1 MGLEKSVIASISIQG
16 DRFEIYVD
24 PNLAMDFKLGKK
36 KDFNNVMLAEEVFK
50 DAKKGERASAEKL
63 KKYFGTTDPLEIGK
77 KIILDGD
84 LPITTEQRRQ
94 MVEEKRKKI
103 VAILARETIDPR
115 TNAPHPPQR
124 IEKAMEE
131 VKLHIDPFKPAE
143 NQVNEVIS
151 ALRIVLPMKI
161 DTARYAVR
169 IPAELAQKVYGSL
182 KSYNIQKEEWQ
193 GDGSL
198 IALIEIPAG
207 MQTEFLDRI
216 NKLTAGKA
224 QIKDVPKEKK

>member
-151 ALRIVLPMKI
+151 ALRTVLPMKI

-182 KSYNIQKEEWQ
+182 KSYSIQKEEWQ

>member
-16 DRFEIYVD
+16 ERFEIYVD

-36 KDFNNVMLAEEVFK
+36 KDFNNILVVEEVFK
-50 DAKKGERASAEKL
+50 DAKKGERASVEKL
-63 KKYFGTTDPLEIGK
+63 KKYFGTTDPIEIGK

-131 VKLHIDPFKPAE
+131 VKIHIDPFKPAE
-143 NQVNEVIS
+143 NQVNDVIS
-151 ALRIVLPMKI
+151 ALRSVLPMKI
-161 DTARYAVR
+161 DTAIYAIK

-198 IALIEIPAG
+198 IVLIEIPAG
-207 MQTEFLDRI
+207 IQTEFLDRI